1 MYDHY
6 IAVDWAQRN
15 MAIARMTSKSK
26 KITTIDVRSDIADLK
41 VYLKSLRG
49 SKLLTFEET
58 TPAQWLYSEL
68 KDYVDEI
75 IVCDPYRNKLL
86 SEGPKNDK
94 IDAEKLV
101 RLLRADLLK
110 AVFHSGDV
118 FIQVRKLVSA
128 HEDTV
133 KACVRAVNQRSAL
146 FRATGK
152 NHKKDTLDSDGDVF
166 ILKSLDTQI
175 ELFKKERKRY
185 EAEFLRLSKTNK
197 TLKNL
202 KTIPTVQDISAV
214 YIASRVV
221 DITRFPTVKHFWSYC
236 GLVKHLSIS
245 GGKVYGKRTPRHC
258 RVLKTVICRNVNI
271 SISKQCDNFLYHA
284 YLYYTEKKKYSEPQA
299 KVATRRFFASTI
311 YGVMKS
317 DLAYAPKHREKV
329 QQS

>member
-133 KACVRAVNQRSAL
+133 KACVRACC
-146 FRATGK
+146 
-152 NHKKDTLDSDGDVF
+152 
-166 ILKSLDTQI
+166 KST
-175 ELFKKERKRY
+175 FSS
-185 EAEFLRLSKTNK
+185 F
-197 TLKNL
+197 
-202 KTIPTVQDISAV
+202 
-214 YIASRVV
+214 
-221 DITRFPTVKHFWSYC
+221 
-236 GLVKHLSIS
+236 
-245 GGKVYGKRTPRHC
+245 
-258 RVLKTVICRNVNI
+258 
-271 SISKQCDNFLYHA
+271 
-284 YLYYTEKKKYSEPQA
+284 
-299 KVATRRFFASTI
+299 
-311 YGVMKS
+311 
-317 DLAYAPKHREKV
+317 
-329 QQS
+329 